1 MEQFS
6 MVEVDSWPMYKV
18 SIEVFR
24 TVTVVLLLISI
35 FRLVKSVTLLYQP
48 HTWRLCSGQANAL
61 PGHVIQKGLL
71 WQQRDK
77 LFARWKE
84 RYFILT
90 RDYLHCFRKATDNGF
105 DRISDMGLFIFK
117 IKLVD
122 VERVTWINKKTYSAI
137 ALDFGRD
144 GRILLR
150 SQRGLED
157 WFDSLEECTMA
168 SKERRRALKC
178 SRDSYQGENEQNMN
192 SMSSNVEDW
201 LVARKKIAQ
210 LQRDYISDSVPD
222 ISKLGPPSLR
232 NLINSESRSKDDEE
246 RWYNA
251 PFNAANQRLSLLT
264 DIDINALDS
273 SPPSI
278 RLRATPTPCRLN
290 SDIFFLPGLSG
301 GARQRSS
308 IAGAVVQVPE
318 TNQETGRPRLGTNGS
333 EYKSR
338 NFLGSFRIPNMLQTT
353 RGTANRYSLIDDTNS
368 LKVIYSTYEKKP
380 ISS

>member
-1 MEQFS
+1 
-6 MVEVDSWPMYKV
+6 MVEVDSWPVYK
-18 SIEVFR
+18 
-24 TVTVVLLLISI
+24 
-35 FRLVKSVTLLYQP
+35 
-48 HTWRLCSGQANAL
+48 ANAL

-232 NLINSESRSKDDEE
+232 NLINAESRSKDDEE
-246 RWYNA
+246 RWYNNA

-308 IAGAVVQVPE
+308 IAGAVVQIPE